1 MYSSFSSPISI
12 CYEYLVLCSI
22 SFIDSFENS
31 FSFYVCLPH
40 AEQCAAQCVYGFDL
54 KSSNAKERTTPS
66 SCCVFFSSF
75 FFLIHFSLYI
85 CNHQSRCYRM
95 FIAHGF
101 DSNSV
106 RRPSYRPI
114 NSYTSLLNVH
124 KGPEKKTFAMWF
136 AVVVTFIFFN
146 HFIQNSKWNEKLIH
160 DGIVHR

>member
-1 MYSSFSSPISI
+1 MQLKHSTLYLEIPRPGKYVLKLFLPISI

-40 AEQCAAQCVYGFDL
+40 AEQCAAQCVYGFDS
-54 KSSNAKERTTPS
+54 KSSNAKKRTTPS
-66 SCCVFFSSF
+66 SCFFFSSIS
-75 FFLIHFSLYI
+75 LYFSLYI

-114 NSYTSLLNVH
+114 NSYTSL
-124 KGPEKKTFAMWF
+124 
-136 AVVVTFIFFN
+136 
-146 HFIQNSKWNEKLIH
+146 
-160 DGIVHR
+160 